1 MIFPFFRRFLFSII
15 LLTTLCLGQGNL
27 RADIPYVLAT
37 DPMPPLVEG
46 SYGPASG
53 GPAIELVSAIFAKTG
68 NSVQVLVHPWNRVLR
83 MLDFGRLDGI
93 LLIQHQDELD
103 DLLHFSHPVFTSHTI
118 ICYDTRRHP
127 NFEYKDIESLKGYT
141 LGLIPGHSPGIEKKA
156 DSHQLDIENL
166 PSIETGLRTLGAGRI
181 DLLIG
186 KEISIAERMKDIPQ
200 SHFFSIWPVP
210 LESWDM
216 HIGIAKNSPASALL
230 KDINRAIEEMKA
242 DGSLESYF
250 TITQPVRGEP

>member
-1 MIFPFFRRFLFSII
+1 MIFSFFRRLLLPIA
-15 LLTTLCLGQGNL
+15 LLTTFCLGQGNL
-27 RADIPYVLAT
+27 RADIPYILAT

-46 SYGPASG
+46 SYGPASQ
-53 GPAIELVSAIFAKTG
+53 GPAIDLVSEVFSRTG
-68 NSVQVLVHPWNRVLR
+68 NSIQVLIHPWNRVLR

-93 LLIQHQDELD
+93 LLVQHQDELN
-103 DLLHFSHPVFTSHTI
+103 DLLLYSLPVFTSHTI
-118 ICYDTRRHP
+118 ICYDTRKHP
-127 NFEYKDIESLKGYT
+127 NFEYKGIESLKGYT

-166 PSIETGLRTLGAGRI
+166 PSIEAGLRTLGAGRI

-186 KEISIAERMKDIPQ
+186 KEISISEQMKDIPQ

-216 HIGIAKNSPASALL
+216 HIGIAKNSPASALIG
-230 KDINRAIEEMKA
+230 DINRAIEEMKA
-242 DGSLESYF
+242 DGTLEPYF